1 MRETA
6 AFLLAELSVVDQG
19 ADMTNGP
26 AANDIEALK
35 FRAILQSA
43 VAAVITIDA
52 GGHIETVNPAAEKTF
67 GYAADELIGRNSTCS
82 MPEPYRSQHDSYLDN
97 YLATGRKRS
106 SASAARSS
114 GLRKDGAPSP
124 CTSRRRVRDRGRALL
139 HRHHCRPERA
149 TRRRKQR
156 FEREQALFL
165 RSPSQSL
172 PDPLVICDPT
182 GAVRLV
188 NPSFMRV
195 F

>member
-67 GYAADELIGRNSTCS
+67 GYAADELIGRNINML
-82 MPEPYRSQHDSYLDN
+82 MPEPYRSQ
-97 YLATGRKRS
+97 K
-106 SASAARSS
+106 ASIRLWAI
-114 GLRKDGAPSP
+114 
-124 CTSRRRVRDRGRALL
+124 
-139 HRHHCRPERA
+139 
-149 TRRRKQR
+149 
-156 FEREQALFL
+156 
-165 RSPSQSL
+165 L
-172 PDPLVICDPT
+172 PVCQP
-182 GAVRLV
+182 
-188 NPSFMRV
+188 V
-195 F
+195 FPI